1 MLHNTHCRGAPGLG
15 SRDDKFVIRPQSL
28 IKSNC
33 GQAQIFIHADPLH
46 STDAPQWVPLCCAP
60 GAFMK
65 SMQLQ
70 LLACVIIDWS
80 NWTRKTKWVA
90 YLISHCCQNLV
101 LTGPSLTVGVKGGM
115 YMVASPP
122 PSPQPTFRECLTL
135 CNTCST
141 VVGLQLAGQC
151 CPGPAGVAQH
161 PLQGRT
167 WIGKQ
172 G

>member
-1 MLHNTHCRGAPGLG
+1 LGFSWQGNAALAQLVLHNTHCRGAPGLG

-70 LLACVIIDWS
+70 LLACAIIDWS

-101 LTGPSLTVGVKGGM
+101 LTGPSLTVGVKGGEH
-115 YMVASPP
+115 S
-122 PSPQPTFRECLTL
+122 LTIDVKGAGFPDSL
-135 CNTCST
+135 
-141 VVGLQLAGQC
+141 GL
-151 CPGPAGVAQH
+151 
-161 PLQGRT
+161 
-167 WIGKQ
+167 
-172 G
+172 